1 MDSIMDS
8 IISKHEF
15 MKNISRV
22 VFDNVW
28 NKVRYSLDRYSLDDK
43 LKEQAINPVNTRVS
57 NRVSEQI
64 RNQLWLQVRD
74 QTAIIINT
82 KL

>member
-1 MDSIMDS
+1 MVSSMDS
-8 IISKHEF
+8 IIAKHEF
-15 MKNISRV
+15 MKNVSRV

-28 NKVRYSLDRYSLDDK
+28 NKVRYSLDDK

-57 NRVSEQI
+57 NQVSDQI

-74 QTAIIINT
+74 QTALIINT

>member
-1 MDSIMDS
+1 MEPTIT
-8 IISKHEF
+8 KHDF
-15 MKNISRV
+15 MKNVSRM

-28 NKVRYSLDRYSLDDK
+28 NKVRYSLDDK

-57 NRVSEQI
+57 NQISEQI

-74 QTAIIINT
+74 QTALIINT

>member
-1 MDSIMDS
+1 MGTSMDES
-8 IISKHEF
+8 IITKHEG
-15 MKNISRV
+15 MKNVSKNISDTAWKKLRYPL
-22 VFDNVW
+22 DN
-28 NKVRYSLDRYSLDDK
+28 K
-43 LKEQAINPVNTRVS
+43 LKEQAFNPVNTRVS
-57 NRVSEQI
+57 NQVSDQI

>member
-1 MDSIMDS
+1 
-8 IISKHEF
+8 

-74 QTAIIINT
+74 QTALIINT

>member
-1 MDSIMDS
+1 MVSSMDS
-8 IISKHEF
+8 IIAKHEF

>member
-1 MDSIMDS
+1 MVSSMDS
-8 IISKHEF
+8 IITKHEF
-15 MKNISRV
+15 MKNVSKM

-28 NKVRYSLDRYSLDDK
+28 NKIRYSLDDK

-57 NRVSEQI
+57 NQVSDQI
-64 RNQLWLQVRD
+64 RNQLWLQVRN

>member
-74 QTAIIINT
+74 QTALIINT